1 MKPKVF
7 VDTSAWYALTDADDA
22 NHHTA
27 SEFLERALTDYQ
39 SLVTTNHIIGE
50 TYTLLRFRLGHSQ
63 AIEFINRLRQSHRTE
78 RLYVSQRWEEDAYG
92 LLEKY
97 YDQDFSFIDATSFTT
112 MRSSGIKEVFA
123 FDQHF
128 VAAGFILVP
137 QQKKSRKK

>member
-7 VDTSAWYALTDADDA
+7 VDTSAWYALTDADDT

-27 SEFLERALTDYQ
+27 SEFLEQALTDYQ

-63 AIEFINRLRQSHRTE
+63 AIEFINRLRQSHRIE
-78 RLYVSQRWEEDAYG
+78 KLFISQRWEEEAYG

-97 YDQDFSFIDATSFTT
+97 YDQDFSFIDATSFTA

-128 VAAGFILVP
+128 VVAGFILVP
-137 QQKKSRKK
+137 QQKKSRKR